1 MTYSYAELKGK
12 IKVGDSVR
20 AVKGKENGCNELNS
34 DGSNVQKI
42 TYVDEDCFD
51 INGCFHDYNRKA
63 FLELLPSEITWETLK
78 KGDRM
83 KDGDG
88 EDERTVLARLEDIVF
103 LSFIDDS
110 DGYGS
115 AYTISE
121 LQRRCYTIVQPPKEE
136 EISEMTV
143 KDVEKLVGHK
153 VKIVKE

>member
-78 KGDRM
+78 KGDKV
-83 KDGDG
+83 KDG
-88 EDERTVLARLEDIVF
+88 EYERTVLARLEDICF
-103 LSFIDDS
+103 LSSVIRS
-110 DGYGS
+110 DMYGLGE
-115 AYTISE
+115 TISDM
-121 LQRRCYTIVQPPKEE
+121 QRMDYTIVQPPKEE

-143 KDVEKLVGHK
+143 KDVERLVGHK